1 MAPNNKRLK
10 WLNTLFVFEN
20 LFVFYGVAV
29 LWRWYQKSNLVSF
42 KVFKLLM
49 HGINQL
55 GLDKIISIISKL
67 KRSNKCWISKVK
79 DMLWPR
85 SCDSLIEFTDHLLGW
100 MATLNVL
107 WYLTLESRLPLTIA
121 WPPPGSTYNG
131 SKRPQV
137 EEEVALGS
145 STKVMEASSTRAY
158 SEDGSGSP

>member
-55 GLDKIISIISKL
+55 GLDKIIYNISKL
-67 KRSNKCWISKVK
+67 KRRNKCWISKVK

-107 WYLTLESRLPLTIA
+107 WCLTLESCLPLNNSLTSSRFNLQWLKKTPSRGRSGIRVVNQ
-121 WPPPGSTYNG
+121 SNG
-131 SKRPQV
+131 SK
-137 EEEVALGS
+137 LN
-145 STKVMEASSTRAY
+145 
-158 SEDGSGSP
+158 